1 MPDVADVLLFHH
13 ARGLTPGVREFA
25 DELRAAGH
33 RVVAPDLFAG
43 RVFDSL
49 ADGVAHAEQMGFTAI
64 AERGSAHADGF
75 DDRFVTLGFS
85 LGVLPAQ
92 RLAQTHAGVAGAVLC
107 HAAVP
112 PTAFGEG
119 WPAGVA
125 LQMHLGADDE
135 WAREDLEVARELAAD
150 VDGAELFVYPGRGHL
165 VADAGSED
173 HDPVIAEQIL
183 VRVLTFLDA
192 VGGDGSSP

>member
-1 MPDVADVLLFHH
+1 MADVLLFHH
-13 ARGLTPGVREFA
+13 ARGLTPGVEAFA

-43 RVFDSL
+43 RVFDTL
-49 ADGVAHAEQMGFTAI
+49 DDGVAHAEQIGFTTI
-64 AERGSAHADGF
+64 AERGAAHAEGF
-75 DDRFVTLGFS
+75 GDRFVTVGFS

-92 RLAQTHAGVAGAVLC
+92 RLAQTHAGVVGAVLC

-125 LQMHLGADDE
+125 LQMHLGGDDE
-135 WAREDLEVARELAAD
+135 WAREDLDVARRLAAD
-150 VDGAELFVYPGRGHL
+150 VDGAELFVYPGSGHL
-165 VADAGSED
+165 VADAGADD

-183 VRVLTFLDA
+183 VRVFAFLDA
-192 VGGDGSSP
+192 VGGEGPSR